1 MLRRTFAF
9 AFIFCLLVGSR
20 GQEAGAARSKPPSLQ
35 AMFDVLEA
43 PSVQPILEAL
53 DKAKLSGSFVFSGR
67 CDLRDCKPL
76 RPIAECFPDFPQFR
90 APATSAGFT
99 LQTLHVILADDP
111 AMQVTQDPNGTIRIN
126 ETGVPTDVL
135 NIRVSHILFES
146 NGANG
151 QRGIYTANG
160 ALRFILQA
168 PEVVAFMKAH
178 HIGGPFD
185 SSTGSGEAVPG
196 NAGAWPPESP
206 HISESLDNVTVSEV
220 LDRILKAFPGIWIC
234 ENRVV
239 YFRFLALHKVS
250 GRVFVVAD

>member
-35 AMFDVLEA
+35 AMLD
-43 PSVQPILEAL
+43 AL

-111 AMQVTQDPNGTIRIN
+111 AMQVTQ
-126 ETGVPTDVL
+126 
-135 NIRVSHILFES
+135 
-146 NGANG
+146 
-151 QRGIYTANG
+151 
-160 ALRFILQA
+160 
-168 PEVVAFMKAH
+168 
-178 HIGGPFD
+178 
-185 SSTGSGEAVPG
+185 
-196 NAGAWPPESP
+196 
-206 HISESLDNVTVSEV
+206 
-220 LDRILKAFPGIWIC
+220 
-234 ENRVV
+234 
-239 YFRFLALHKVS
+239 
-250 GRVFVVAD
+250 